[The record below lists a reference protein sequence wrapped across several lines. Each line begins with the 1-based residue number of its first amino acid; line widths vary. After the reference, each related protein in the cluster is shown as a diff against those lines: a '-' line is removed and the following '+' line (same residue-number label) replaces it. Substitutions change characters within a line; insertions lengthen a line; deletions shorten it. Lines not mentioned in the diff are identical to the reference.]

1 MTVHPPCYQLDSF
14 YAGSQADADDVRGQG
29 YVSIA
34 ELRNMQAR
42 IAELTAT
49 LKKAQS
55 MNRDYLVAERN
66 AAIRFAEMQARIAEL
81 EAQQWKPVELD
92 YHYDDGKW
100 RRFFVLPCV
109 TRNHS
114 VITKS
119 LRSQKAAFFGHA
131 AGKLRIDKRVKYVI
145 LILRS

>member
-92 YHYDDGKW
+92 YH
-100 RRFFVLPCV
+100 LPCV